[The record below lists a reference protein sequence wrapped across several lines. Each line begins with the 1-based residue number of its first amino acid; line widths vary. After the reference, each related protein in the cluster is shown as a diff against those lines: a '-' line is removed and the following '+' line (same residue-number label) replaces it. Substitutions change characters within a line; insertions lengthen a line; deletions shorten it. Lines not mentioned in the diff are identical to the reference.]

1 MKPRSKAKWV
11 ILIGLLAA
19 LSLLSGCVTNPTQ
32 PDKGSTSGAGYSGDL
47 PYDILQQY
55 TTIPPASMT
64 PTQGFG
70 IITPEPV
77 TDPSVTDYPF
87 SSPGFGVPSFAPM
100 TTSPLGPVTQM
111 PTSPPVITPKPSPT
125 PLVLKLGS
133 TGPSVRALQTKLRA
147 LGYMRTI
154 DGDFG
159 KGTENAVKAF
169 QTRNRLRADGV
180 AGPATL
186 NKINSAGAVRAPI
199 TAAPTRV
206 PPRTTATPRPTAV
219 PQVHANVYLKLGS
232 TGAEVRRMQ
241 GRLIEL
247 GYLSGSA
254 TGEFNSATESAVIAF
269 QKRNVSYY
277 DGIAGPMT
285 LSKLYSNSAVRAAGS
300 AASIGIKLE
309 IGLKNSDA
317 VRTMQRRLR
326 DLRYYTGAIDGDFGP
341 STEVAVRAFQI
352 NNGLRVDGKAGEETL
367 NTLYSNRARRADNPL
382 PGVTPLGPKVTP
394 LPQYTPIV
402 NYVNVTPAPDGTYVI
417 LRYGDGGVLVQ
428 NLQQSL
434 KDRGYFSGTVDG
446 KYGLATVEAV
456 TRFQADF
463 GLSQDGKAG
472 PATQRTL
479 FEGSFPIGS

>member
-1 MKPRSKAKWV
+1 MKPRSWARWV
-11 ILIGLLAA
+11 ILTSLLAA
-19 LSLLSGCVTNPTQ
+19 VVLLGGCVANPNQ
-32 PDKGSTSGAGYSGDL
+32 SDKQSNAGPGYSGVLD
-47 PYDILQQY
+47 YEFIQQY

-64 PTQGFG
+64 PTSGFG
-70 IITPEPV
+70 ITTPEPV
-77 TDPSVTDYPF
+77 TDATDYPF
-87 SSPGFGVPSFAPM
+87 SSPGFGVPSFSPM
-100 TTSPLGPVTQM
+100 TPDPQAPVTQM
-111 PTSPPVITPKPSPT
+111 PTTPPTITPKPSPT

-133 TGPSVRALQTKLRA
+133 TGPSVRALQTKLRQ

-169 QTRNRLRADGV
+169 QTRNRLRPDGV

-186 NKINSAGAVRAPI
+186 AKINSAGAVRAPV
-199 TAAPTRV
+199 TAAPTKV
-206 PPRTTATPRPTAV
+206 PPRATAT
-219 PQVHANVYLKLGS
+219 PQVHANVYLKLGD

-241 GRLIEL
+241 NRLIEL
-247 GYLSGSA
+247 GYLSGTA
-254 TGEFNSATESAVIAF
+254 TGQFNTATEAAVIAF

-285 LSKLYSNSAVRAAGS
+285 LSKLYSRSAVRSAGG
-300 AASIGIKLE
+300 AASIGVKLE
-309 IGLKNSDA
+309 LGMKNSEA
-317 VRTMQRRLR
+317 VRTMQRRLKE
-326 DLRYYTGAIDGDFGP
+326 LRYYTGSIDGSFGP
-341 STEVAVRAFQI
+341 STEVAVRAFQT
-352 NNGLRVDGKAGEETL
+352 NNRLRVDGKAGEETL
-367 NTLYSNRARRADNPL
+367 NLLYSNKARRADNPL
-382 PGVTPLGPKVTP
+382 PGVTPILPYITP

-402 NYVNVTPAPDGTYVI
+402 NYVNVTPAPDGKYVI
-417 LRYGDGGVLVQ
+417 LQYGDGGALVQ
-428 NLQQSL
+428 NLQQAL
-434 KDRGYFSGTVDG
+434 KTRGYFSGTVDG

>member
-1 MKPRSKAKWV
+1 MKLRPKAKWMV
-11 ILIGLLAA
+11 LACLLAA
-19 LSLLSGCVTNPTQ
+19 VALLSGCVTSPNQ
-32 PDKGSTSGAGYSGDL
+32 PDKGGNSGAGYSGDL
-47 PYDILQQY
+47 PFDILQY
-55 TTIPPASMT
+55 TTIPPASVT
-64 PTQGFG
+64 PTAGFG
-70 IITPEPV
+70 ITTPEPE
-77 TDPSVTDYPF
+77 DGPTDYPF
-87 SSPGFGVPSFAPM
+87 SSPGFGVPSFSPM
-100 TTSPLGPVTQM
+100 TPAPGSTATPP
-111 PTSPPVITPKPSPT
+111 PTSPPTITPKPSPT

-133 TGPSVRALQTKLRA
+133 TGPSVRALQSKLRE

-186 NKINSAGAVRAPI
+186 ARINAANAVRAPV

-206 PPRTTATPRPTAV
+206 PPRATAT

-232 TGAEVRRMQ
+232 SGADVRRMQ
-241 GRLIEL
+241 SRLIEL
-247 GYLSGSA
+247 GYLSGTA
-254 TGEFNSATESAVIAF
+254 TGQFNAATEAAVIAF
-269 QKRNVSYY
+269 QKRNVAYY

-285 LSKLYSNSAVRAAGS
+285 LSKLYSNSAVRSAGG

-309 IGLKNSDA
+309 IGMKNSEA
-317 VRTMQRRLR
+317 VRTMQRRLK

-341 STEVAVRAFQI
+341 STEVAVRAFQT
-352 NNGLRVDGKAGEETL
+352 NNRLRIDGKAGEETL
-367 NTLYSNRARRADNPL
+367 NTLYSSSARRADNPA
-382 PGVTPLGPKVTP
+382 PGVITPNVPRVTP
-394 LPQYTPIV
+394 LPSYTPIV
-402 NYVNVTPAPDGTYVI
+402 NYVNVTPAPDGKYVI
-417 LRYGDGGVLVQ
+417 LQYGDGGALVQ
-428 NLQQSL
+428 NLQQAL
-434 KDRGYFSGTVDG
+434 KNRGYFSSTVDG

-479 FEGSFPIGS
+479 FEGNFPIGS